1 MINMRNRQSGMSV
14 IGMLVIGIMVGFFA
28 MCGLKIT
35 PPYLEYLTV
44 KKIVSGTASEFEAET
59 VTIPELRRKI
69 ANLFNTNQVYA
80 LSPRDVKVYRKK
92 GKTYID
98 AGYEFRTPIVWRIDA
113 IVKFNDLKYTVGEA
127 AAD

>member
-1 MINMRNRQSGMSV
+1 MKIRNRQSGMSV
-14 IGMLVIGIMVGFFA
+14 IGMLIIGVMVGFFTMSA
-28 MCGLKIT
+28 LKIV
-35 PPYLEYLTV
+35 PAYMEFLTV
-44 KKIVSGTASEFEAET
+44 KQIASGTAAEFEAET

-98 AGYEFRTPIVWRIDA
+98 ASYEFRTSLFWRIDA
-113 IVKFNDLKYTVGEA
+113 VVKFDDLKYTVGETTA
-127 AAD
+127 E